1 MSIATKA
8 NRLRLL
14 NEQEIPLEEPEALT
28 AALSEYQPKQ
38 VETFQSSLSDDLQ
51 RQKRINAEILSFTNQ
66 ALKVV
71 ANEVMTSALALIG
84 LGGGIVL
91 AYTVAQAPSAQQIGL
106 LVAYS
111 VFVVGLLWTRKK

>member
-1 MSIATKA
+1 M
-8 NRLRLL
+8 
-14 NEQEIPLEEPEALT
+14 
-28 AALSEYQPKQ
+28 
-38 VETFQSSLSDDLQ
+38 ETFQSSLSDDLQ